1 MNQPAQNRK
10 PTSSVLR
17 AAGVGLGVLGA
28 FGGAA
33 GWFTLVASDPAV
45 SAVVVSTPSDDHSSG
60 DGGNVGLGSGPA
72 HTRTWAQ

>member
-1 MNQPAQNRK
+1 MNRPVENRN

-17 AAGVGLGVLGA
+17 AAGVGLGMLGA

-33 GWFTLVASDPAV
+33 GWFTLVASDPAA
-45 SAVVVSTPSDDHSSG
+45 SAVVVSTANG
-60 DGGNVGLGSGPA
+60 DLATREGGQVGLGSGPA